1 MPVFIALSMYPV
13 SEVCEKLA
21 ELKGRHKYKRQ
32 HVDDLIKKK
41 LPMAQKVG
49 NRYLLTEAEINWL
62 AAQIR
67 IKKRHNFI
75 DK

>member
-1 MPVFIALSMYPV
+1 MPVFIALSMYAV

-32 HVDDLIKKK
+32 QIDDLIKKK
-41 LPMAQKVG
+41 LPMAQKIS
-49 NRYLLTEAEINWL
+49 NRYLLTDAEINWL
-62 AAQIR
+62 ATQVR
-67 IKKRHNFI
+67 TKKRHNLI

>member
-1 MPVFIALSMYPV
+1 MPVFIALSMYSV

-21 ELKGRHKYKRQ
+21 ELKGRNKYKRQ
-32 HVDDLIKKK
+32 QVDDLIKKK
-41 LPMAQKVG
+41 LPMAQKIG

-62 AAQIR
+62 ATQIR
-67 IKKRHNFI
+67 IKRRHRYI